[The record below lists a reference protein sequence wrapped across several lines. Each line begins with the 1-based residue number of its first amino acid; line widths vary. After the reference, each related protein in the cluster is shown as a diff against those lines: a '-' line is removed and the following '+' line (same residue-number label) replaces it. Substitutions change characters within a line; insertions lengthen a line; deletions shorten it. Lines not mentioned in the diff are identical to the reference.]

1 VVRIKYRQ
9 MPQLKGL
16 FRMRLFFVSA
26 IFACTLLVMSL
37 TQAQAEPLVVEPITQ
52 DKLEK
57 MIFTDTPEGCIRKL
71 NFFAVG
77 LHGYKKATP
86 VEEMGEMK
94 IIQPFIKK
102 IYDNIQKDGPTNA
115 MVGAMNE
122 FQSCAEK
129 FQSPV
134 IPESTQKTE
143 GTEAGAQETNVKPYQ
158 ERQQA
163 FFNSCGAMN
172 AIALTALDGVANNSE
187 QAAIEGKVGAV
198 EMDAV
203 GTIFERAEA
212 PQKIVVSSIYD
223 ASKNGGY
230 EKAVETGFGLIIQCF
245 ATK

>member
-1 VVRIKYRQ
+1 
-9 MPQLKGL
+9 
-16 FRMRLFFVSA
+16 MRLFFICTV
-26 IFACTLLVMSL
+26 FACTLLVMTINHAYAESL
-37 TQAQAEPLVVEPITQ
+37 VLEPITQ

-102 IYDNIQKDGPTNA
+102 IYETIQKDGPTNA

-129 FQSPV
+129 FQTD
-134 IPESTQKTE
+134 TQATPKPDSAPE
-143 GTEAGAQETNVKPYQ
+143 GTTNGEPPAETYVKPYK

-172 AIALTALDGVANNSE
+172 AIALTALQGVANNSE
-187 QAAIEGKVGAV
+187 QAVVEGKVGAV

-203 GTIFERAEA
+203 GTVFERAEE
-212 PQKIVVSSIYD
+212 PQKLVVSSIYE

-230 EKAVETGFGLIIQCF
+230 EKAVDAGFGLIIQCF